1 MQSVLDSST
10 MAHWK
15 LALRNRADIS
25 THARTA
31 DDMLARADYT
41 SENADADIM
50 LFGYRCEEEAS
61 PGSHLHSRCVRKL
74 TVHFI
79 VMHQQNHPKFFVWV

>member
-10 MAHWK
+10 VAHWK

-31 DDMLARADYT
+31 DDMHAQADST

-61 PGSHLHSRCVRKL
+61 PGSHLRRRCVRKL
-74 TVHFI
+74 TFHFI
-79 VMHQQNHPKFFVWV
+79 VMHQQYYPKFVVWV